1 MERASRGGGRAPA
14 GAAAPCLGVCAVC
27 ADGPGGP
34 WPRERSLAEVSHLRL
49 LPAPPVCSPWSR
61 TAAGEAALRAS
72 VPRKGLGWTREPPC
86 LPPPPAPPPRTPMP
100 AAWQRSSLGGPPR
113 RGHGG
118 RGLAGTCWLFG
129 ASEALDLRRARQE
142 LRCVLPVG
150 CGRRPKALSGLVPV
164 CQWGAGGAGLQGK
177 DVGTRVLS
185 PPPPLWPLSQ
195 APPLEAPALE
205 DTAQRPSPPVCLT
218 QAPRPSPAL
227 VFCHWAPAL
236 GRSLGWGR
244 PLSGPWCRANRH
256 VARVAATLQARQG
269 DPAEAT
275 SPSGSKSECG
285 LCRWSPG
292 PLPRTAPRQERK
304 EDELKVPQRSL
315 VGPSGWC
322 GHSCPSASRSRR
334 VEWAMPAPGPERP
347 PVLLGDPRSG
357 QRAQKAERQGL
368 DAGGWASGGRPPAAL
383 PSLHPGGGQLCTPPS
398 GQACT
403 GASSPLGRA

>member
-1 MERASRGGGRAPA
+1 MCSLWAVAAGPRLCRAS
-14 GAAAPCLGVCAVC
+14 
-27 ADGPGGP
+27 
-34 WPRERSLAEVSHLRL
+34 SQSVS
-49 LPAPPVCSPWSR
+49 
-61 TAAGEAALRAS
+61 
-72 VPRKGLGWTREPPC
+72 
-86 LPPPPAPPPRTPMP
+86 
-100 AAWQRSSLGGPPR
+100 
-113 RGHGG
+113 GG
-118 RGLAGTCWLFG
+118 RG
-129 ASEALDLRRARQE
+129 ARGSKAKMSGPE
-142 LRCVLPVG
+142 SSPLPL
-150 CGRRPKALSGLVPV
+150 PSGP
-164 CQWGAGGAGLQGK
+164 C
-177 DVGTRVLS
+177 
-185 PPPPLWPLSQ
+185 SQ

-218 QAPRPSPAL
+218 QAPRPSSAL

-383 PSLHPGGGQLCTPPS
+383 PSLHPGGRPALHPSLRAGVHRGFVPARQGLTPR
-398 GQACT
+398 T
-403 GASSPLGRA
+403 PLPTRPALRNLPVG